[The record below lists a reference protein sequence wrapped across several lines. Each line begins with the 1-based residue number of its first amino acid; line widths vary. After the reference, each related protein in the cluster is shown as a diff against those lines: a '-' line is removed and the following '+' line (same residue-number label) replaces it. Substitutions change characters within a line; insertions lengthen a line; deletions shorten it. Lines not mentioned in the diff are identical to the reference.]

1 MYSHSK
7 QGVNCS
13 CTIEHGNEK
22 YFDEESS
29 KEKNQHTRG
38 GKHDVKGISNI
49 IIITVEEGD
58 ASSKLA

>member
-1 MYSHSK
+1 MAMRNTLMKS
-7 QGVNCS
+7 QV
-13 CTIEHGNEK
+13 
-22 YFDEESS
+22 

-49 IIITVEEGD
+49 IIIVEEGD